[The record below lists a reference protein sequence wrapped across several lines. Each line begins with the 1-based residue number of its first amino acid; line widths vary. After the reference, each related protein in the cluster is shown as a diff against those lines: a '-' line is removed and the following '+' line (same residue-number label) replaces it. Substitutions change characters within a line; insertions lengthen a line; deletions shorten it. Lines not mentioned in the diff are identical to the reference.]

1 MTSGLSPLALTQAHD
16 DWAQHL
22 LLSPDK
28 QIELVHKAAR
38 KWARFFFHCSHASID
53 PGWPVCIKPLPQDK
67 RFAGQ
72 AWCEGRQDFSM
83 SMID

>member
-1 MTSGLSPLALTQAHD
+1 MKGPSRATRNMTSGLSPLALTQAHA

-38 KWARFFFHCSHASID
+38 KWARFFFYCSH
-53 PGWPVCIKPLPQDK
+53 
-67 RFAGQ
+67 
-72 AWCEGRQDFSM
+72 GRCHIVERRTREFCVSN
-83 SMID
+83 IFK